1 MRAIHPNLFARL
13 MQLPPGIRSDV
24 LEFVGA
30 TPVADAQ
37 LERMLN
43 DIWRSLELQPAPA
56 TSPLEGLAL
65 SA

>member
-1 MRAIHPNLFARL
+1 